1 MSVHQQTPS
10 SVAIREST
18 PADIPG
24 IMRLKFELAVC
35 DDIAFTVRA
44 GTADWQRDGYGP
56 NARFTIFVAELASRV
71 VGMAICGERFFPG
84 WVGPTIALLDLCV
97 EASCRN
103 RGIGTALLAEVARF
117 AKARDSVMVELTMRA
132 ANPAGALYERV
143 GCVNVTEVRNYV
155 LAGDALDRLA
165 AFAAPPARKTG

>member
-1 MSVHQQTPS
+1 MSIDQHTPRS
-10 SVAIREST
+10 FVIREST
-18 PADIPG
+18 PADIPA
-24 IMRLKFELAVC
+24 IMRLKFELAVS
-35 DDIAFTVRA
+35 DAIPFTVRA
-44 GTADWQRDGYGP
+44 GDADWQRDAYGA
-56 NARFTIFVAELASRV
+56 NARFTIFVAELVSRV

-103 RGIGTALLAEVARF
+103 GGIGTALLAEVARF